1 MSLVARYPLKPRIL
15 CLAINFQKTGE
26 HPLATDNYHFESE
39 ELKLLRQAVRQFA
52 LKEIA
57 PVAAD
62 LDEKEMFSAELT
74 QKMGALGLFGT
85 IVDPR
90 YGGQGMDYLS
100 YIVCVEELARAD
112 GSQAATIAAH
122 NSLGAGPLYYY
133 GSEEQKKKYLP
144 GLCTGQGLWAF
155 GLTEPEA
162 GSDAQASKT
171 KASYDS
177 VNDEWI
183 INGSK
188 IWITNSSSILTQ
200 GMTVQ
205 AVTGTKPDGRPEL
218 TCFIVP
224 KGAKGLTARSMHG
237 KMMWRASN
245 TGELF
250 FDGVRVPRDHI
261 LGERGQG
268 FKIMMETLDNGR
280 LSIAAM
286 GLGLAKG
293 AFEMTLKYAKE
304 RKTFGVP
311 LVKHQAVAFK
321 IAEMAMRIEAAEGL
335 LYKACMLKQ
344 NHKSFEKFA
353 AMAKL
358 YCSEVAEYCAREG
371 QQTFG
376 GYGLMKEYPI
386 ERFYRDAAL
395 LRIGEGTSEIQ
406 RIVIARHVGC

>member
-1 MSLVARYPLKPRIL
+1 MSY
-15 CLAINFQKTGE
+15 E
-26 HPLATDNYHFESE
+26 FEDHE
-39 ELKLLRQAVRQFA
+39 ELSLMRQTVRKFA
-52 LKEIA
+52 ENEIA
-57 PVAAD
+57 PRARE
-62 LDEKEMFSAELT
+62 LDEKEEFSIELT
-74 QKMGALGLFGT
+74 KEMGALGLLGT
-85 IVDPR
+85 VIPHE

-100 YIVCVEELARAD
+100 YVIAVEELARID

-122 NSLGAGPLYYY
+122 NSLGAAPLYYY
-133 GSEEQKKKYLP
+133 GNEEQKRAYLP
-144 GLCTGQGLWAF
+144 SLCTGEGLWAF

-171 KASYDS
+171 TATF
-177 VNDEWI
+177 DETRQEWV

-188 IWITNSSSILTQ
+188 LWITNSASPLTK
-200 GMTVQ
+200 GITVQ
-205 AVTGTKPDGRPEL
+205 AVTGRLANGRPEL
-218 TCFIVP
+218 SCFIVP
-224 KGAKGLTARSMHG
+224 AGTTGLTARAMHG

-245 TGELF
+245 TGELY
-250 FDGVRVPRDHI
+250 FDNVRVPAKNM
-261 LGERGQG
+261 LGTRGQG

-293 AFEMTLKYAKE
+293 ALDMTLRYAKE
-304 RKTFGVP
+304 RRTFGKP
-311 LVKHQAVAFK
+311 IAQHQAVGFK
-321 IAEMAMRIEAAEGL
+321 LAEMATRIEAAENL
-335 LYKACMLKQ
+335 LYKAAWLKQ
-344 NHKSFEKFA
+344 NHRPFQKLA

-406 RIVIARHVGC
+406 RLVISRYLGC

>member
-1 MSLVARYPLKPRIL
+1 MHVYS
-15 CLAINFQKTGE
+15 FE
-26 HPLATDNYHFESE
+26 DNADIRM
-39 ELKLLRQAVRQFA
+39 LRETVRKFA
-52 LKEIA
+52 EQRIA
-57 PVAAD
+57 PVARE
-62 LDEKEMFSAELT
+62 LDEREEFSVELT
-74 QKMGALGLFGT
+74 QAMGELGLFGT
-85 IVDPR
+85 IVAPE

-100 YIVCVEELARAD
+100 YIVAVEELARVD
-112 GSQAATIAAH
+112 GSQASTIAAH

-133 GSEEQKKKYLP
+133 GTEEQKRRWLP
-144 GLCTGQGLWAF
+144 DLCTGKGLWAF

-162 GSDAQASKT
+162 GSDAQSSKT
-171 KASYDS
+171 TATYDES
-177 VNDEWI
+177 TREWV
-183 INGSK
+183 INGAK
-188 IWITNSSSILTQ
+188 LWITNSASPLTK
-200 GMTVQ
+200 GITVQ
-205 AVTGTKPDGRPEL
+205 AVTGRKSDGRPEL

-224 KGAKGLTARSMHG
+224 TGTKGLTARAMHG

-245 TGELF
+245 TGELY
-250 FDGVRVPRDHI
+250 FDDVRVPASNM

-293 AFEMTLKYAKE
+293 AFDLTVKYAQE
-304 RKTFGVP
+304 RQTFGKP
-311 LVKHQAVAFK
+311 LTKHQAVAFK
-321 IAEMAMRIEAAEGL
+321 LAEMATRIEAAENL
-335 LYKACMLKQ
+335 LYKACWLKQ
-344 NHKSFEKFA
+344 EHKGFQKLA

-386 ERFYRDAAL
+386 ERHYRDAAL

-406 RIVIARHVGC
+406 RLVISRYVGC